1 MAKKRITIYPAQH
14 TEVRIHAS
22 EEMIEDYKECYKL
35 ALEFDCDG
43 KDCKTCSWNDV
54 KIGDTN
60 MCELEGVHR
69 VIIGG

>member
-1 MAKKRITIYPAQH
+1 MAKKRITVYPAPH
-14 TEVRIHAS
+14 TEVRIHVS
-22 EEMIEDYKECYKL
+22 DEMIEDYKKCYKS
-35 ALEFDCDG
+35 AAEGFFEG
-43 KDCKTCSWNDV
+43 NCKNCSWYDV

>member
-1 MAKKRITIYPAQH
+1 MR
-14 TEVRIHAS
+14 
-22 EEMIEDYKECYKL
+22 
-35 ALEFDCDG
+35 
-43 KDCKTCSWNDV
+43 KDCNKCSWNDV

>member
-1 MAKKRITIYPAQH
+1 MRKITVYPAPH

-22 EEMIEDYKECYKL
+22 EEMIEDYKKCYKL
-35 ALEFDCDG
+35 ATEGFFEDDCEN
-43 KDCKTCSWNDV
+43 CSWHDV

-69 VIIGG
+69 AIIGG